1 MDDSQQRTGP
11 FDPIENSEQVAGPP
25 QVEAAEAIATDLL
38 RIHNE
43 SYGGSATKVMSHIVG
58 DTLIVLMDDL
68 ELLPN
73 EEFLVEAGKQD
84 AVVRLRTEYQ
94 KAIEP
99 TFRAAVERAMGR
111 RVIAFTSHVHLW
123 PPRFGVEI
131 FRLEPR

>member
-11 FDPIENSEQVAGPP
+11 FDPIENSEQAAGPP

>member
-1 MDDSQQRTGP
+1 MDDSQHRPGP
-11 FDPIENSEQVAGPP
+11 LDPIERSEEAAGPP
-25 QVEAAEAIATDLL
+25 IEAADAIATELL

-43 SYGGSATKVMSHIVG
+43 SYGGAATKAISHLVG

-111 RVIAFTSHVHLW
+111 RVIAFSSHVHLD

-131 FRLEPR
+131 FRLESH

>member
-1 MDDSQQRTGP
+1 MDDPQHPPGP
-11 FDPIENSEQVAGPP
+11 LDPIEPSEQAAGPP
-25 QVEAAEAIATDLL
+25 QVEAADAIATELL

-43 SYGGSATKVMSHIVG
+43 SYGGGATKAVSHLVG
-58 DTLIVLMDDL
+58 NTLIVLMDDL

-73 EEFLVEAGKQD
+73 EEFLVDAGKQD

-111 RVIAFTSHVHLW
+111 RVIAFTSHVHLEL
-123 PPRFGVEI
+123 PRFGVEI
-131 FRLEPR
+131 FRLEPH